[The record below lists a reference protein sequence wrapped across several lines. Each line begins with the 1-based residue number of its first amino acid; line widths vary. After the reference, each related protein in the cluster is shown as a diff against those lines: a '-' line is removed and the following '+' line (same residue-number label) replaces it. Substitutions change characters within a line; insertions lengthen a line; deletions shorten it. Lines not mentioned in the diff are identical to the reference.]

1 MGPENRPPQSESRIP
16 TIHFKGQTVSFREG
30 IHQIFSLQELPKLI
44 TSNGVAWLGVTW
56 EMLEVTI
63 RDCCVKGFL
72 AREKLDF
79 GPSKFDTM
87 RVWCGL
93 WGMSGILNGDALSD

>member
-1 MGPENRPPQSESRIP
+1 M
-16 TIHFKGQTVSFREG
+16 
-30 IHQIFSLQELPKLI
+30 FSLQELPKLI

-63 RDCCVKGFL
+63 RDCCIKGFL
-72 AREKLDF
+72 ACEKLDC
-79 GPSKFDTM
+79 GPSKFETM

-93 WGMSGILNGDALSD
+93 WGMSCILNGDALSD